1 MIINI
6 QELVYNAKKTAIRR
20 KRFKTL
26 PHLLLIQAR
35 KLLSRGFFYLENKG
49 KVFTYSR
56 ELEKDFRAI
65 VTPNCT
71 YTEMPR
77 RFCEIRL

>member
-1 MIINI
+1 MRKKP
-6 QELVYNAKKTAIRR
+6 QSAENA
-20 KRFKTL
+20 FKTL
-26 PHLLLIQAR
+26 PHLGLLIQAR

-56 ELEKDFRAI
+56 ELEKDFRATVLQI
-65 VTPNCT
+65 A

-77 RFCEIRL
+77 TFCEIRL